1 MLICHLK
8 LSTYRLNLSGCNI
21 AAKSWRMKTMY
32 CTIAFTVE
40 FVTSINQRQV
50 ALVTIAGLQHLLVVS
65 SRMKVRGSFLS
76 W

>member
-1 MLICHLK
+1 
-8 LSTYRLNLSGCNI
+8 
-21 AAKSWRMKTMY
+21 MY

-40 FVTSINQRQV
+40 FVTSVNQRQV
-50 ALVTIAGLQHLLVVS
+50 ALVTIAGLQYLLVVS